1 MGQIAIFGLKKMYKI
16 SNGLRVSMVFAT
28 LAAVAGANLAH
39 AEADRSQI
47 SISARVA
54 VICRAELS
62 GSIIPT
68 TDRVALGQL
77 TELCNV
83 SSGYRVIMDY
93 PVALEG
99 AQIVVDGIAQTLTDQ
114 GQITLVDSPISAY
127 KVRNLE
133 LNLMAVSQSARDSAL
148 NLAFRA
154 VPRGGV

>member
-1 MGQIAIFGLKKMYKI
+1 MHKVMN
-16 SNGLRVSMVFAT
+16 SLRLAT
-28 LAAVAGANLAH
+28 VLAAILIPAAGSVAN
-39 AEADRSQI
+39 AETGRSQI
-47 SISARVA
+47 SVSGRVA

-62 GSIIPT
+62 GSMIPT
-68 TDRVALGQL
+68 TDRVDLGQL

-83 SSGYRVIMDY
+83 SAGYRVIMDY

-99 AQIVVDGIAQTLTDQ
+99 AQIVVDGVAQTLTNQ
-114 GQITLVDSPISAY
+114 GQITLVDSPMSAY

-133 LNLMAVSQSARDSAL
+133 LNLTAVSETARASAL